1 MLRMSIDG
9 LDRILEADPPAGS
22 VLLVTGGEGT
32 LKSSLVLAM
41 MSRYLEG
48 SAEHGLYAS
57 LEQTKDSHL
66 RNMDSIG
73 IRWHE
78 NLHIFDY
85 RDMRIEWKDHRLD
98 MFSMTKDVLDMY
110 IDRYRDLTIFA
121 IDSLNALYALSSKTN
136 LRRNVY
142 DFLTM
147 LRDRCLT
154 SILIL
159 ETGDDSGKGGERFL
173 SDGIIELGVIES
185 YDGVKRYLQIRK
197 MRGVRHL
204 MEKHHLVVKPGGL
217 EVVGP
222 IYGHPSTS

>member
-1 MLRMSIDG
+1 MLRMSIEG
-9 LDRILEADPPAGS
+9 LDRVLDADPPAGS
-22 VLLVTGGEGT
+22 VLLVTGWEGT

-57 LEQTKDSHL
+57 LEQTRDSHL
-66 RNMDSIG
+66 KNMDSIG

-85 RDMRIEWKDHRLD
+85 RDMRIEWKEHSLD
-98 MFSMTKDVLDMY
+98 MFSMTREVLDTY
-110 IDRYRDLTIFA
+110 IDRYRDLTLFA
-121 IDSLNALYALSSKTN
+121 IDSLNALYALSPKAN

-142 DFLTM
+142 DFLTA
-147 LRDRCLT
+147 LRDRGLT

-159 ETGDDSGKGGERFL
+159 EKGDDVGKGGERFL

-197 MRGVRHL
+197 MRGVKHQ
-204 MEKHHLVVKPGGL
+204 MEKHHLVVKPGGI
-217 EVVGP
+217 EVLGP
-222 IYGHPSTS
+222 IYGPTTTA